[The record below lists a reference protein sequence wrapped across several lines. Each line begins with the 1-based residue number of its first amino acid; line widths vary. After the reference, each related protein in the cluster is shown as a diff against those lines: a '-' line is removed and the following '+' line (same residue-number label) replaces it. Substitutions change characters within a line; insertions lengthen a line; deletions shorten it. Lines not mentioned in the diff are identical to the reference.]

1 MASLEGLRD
10 SPPSSGFLPSQSI
23 MNTLCWVSPRLFP
36 QLFPPLLHSQ
46 GCSMTN
52 TPAQAGP
59 TEGPPQWSWPCSPR
73 QGCELALPQSMH
85 LGSDLPSSISPNNQS
100 AWTISHQLEELNL
113 NIETKLQLGHDH
125 LLCPRGLLSGTV

>member
-10 SPPSSGFLPSQSI
+10 SPPSPGFLPSQSI

-46 GCSMTN
+46 GCSTTD

-59 TEGPPQWSWPCSPR
+59 TELTSSRPCSLR
-73 QGCELALPQSMH
+73 QGCEPALP
-85 LGSDLPSSISPNNQS
+85 
-100 AWTISHQLEELNL
+100 HQ
-113 NIETKLQLGHDH
+113 
-125 LLCPRGLLSGTV
+125 P